1 MTPGARVAATIELLD
16 LLDKTREAT
25 SVVINAYF
33 RQRRYAGS
41 KDRRA
46 ISDRTYEVLRHRA
59 RLEWWIGNAGLK
71 LSSRARLIADLCAD
85 QEAEVETLFSGE
97 GHSPAVLNEAE
108 QALAAKDI
116 SLTSPN
122 MPADI
127 ALEVPPWLSADLRA
141 SLGDEAANELEALN
155 QPAPVDLR
163 INTLKA
169 DRATVQETLSKQGL
183 EAIPT
188 PYSPLGLRLPV
199 PTGLQNTD
207 AFKKGDFE
215 IQDEGS
221 QIASLLCDA
230 QPGMAV
236 ADVCAGAGGKALALA
251 ATMNGQGLVDACDVS
266 AKRLSQMGARL
277 TRSGAEIVRSHVL
290 GQEGEDW
297 FAEHQSGY
305 DRVLVDAPCSGSG
318 TWRRDPLAKWR
329 LRPKDLEAYVTQ
341 QTEIL
346 RQAAVL
352 VKSGGRLIYVTCSL
366 LASEGEN
373 QIESFL
379 AATPG
384 FKVISAEQS
393 WPKISSMPFPG
404 PGPYLRLSP
413 AKTETDGF
421 FIAILEFNA

>member
-122 MPADI
+122 MPADV
-127 ALEVPPWLSADLRA
+127 ALEVPPWLSTDLKE
-141 SLGDEAANELEALN
+141 SLGEGAAGELEALN
-155 QPAPVDLR
+155 QPASVDLR
-163 INTLKA
+163 INILKA
-169 DRATVQETLSKQGL
+169 DRTTVQETLSNQGL
-183 EAIPT
+183 ESTPT
-188 PYSPLGLRLPV
+188 PYSPVGLRLSG
-199 PTGLQNTD
+199 PTGLQNTE

-251 ATMNGQGLVDACDVS
+251 GTMNGQGLVDACDIS
-266 AKRLSQMGARL
+266 AKRLSKMGARL

-329 LRPKDLEAYVTQ
+329 LRPKELDAYVTQ

-346 RQAAVL
+346 RQASAL

-366 LASEGEN
+366 LSREGED
-373 QIESFL
+373 QIKKFL

-384 FKVISAEQS
+384 FKAMSAEQL
-393 WPKISSMPFPG
+393 WPQISSRPFPG

-413 AKTETDGF
+413 AKTGTDGF

>member
-1 MTPGARVAATIELLD
+1 M
-16 LLDKTREAT
+16 
-25 SVVINAYF
+25 
-33 RQRRYAGS
+33 
-41 KDRRA
+41 
-46 ISDRTYEVLRHRA
+46 
-59 RLEWWIGNAGLK
+59 
-71 LSSRARLIADLCAD
+71 
-85 QEAEVETLFSGE
+85 
-97 GHSPAVLNEAE
+97 
-108 QALAAKDI
+108 
-116 SLTSPN
+116 
-122 MPADI
+122 
-127 ALEVPPWLSADLRA
+127 
-141 SLGDEAANELEALN
+141 
-155 QPAPVDLR
+155 
-163 INTLKA
+163 KA
-169 DRATVQETLSKQGL
+169 DRTTVQETLSNQGL
-183 EAIPT
+183 ESTPT
-188 PYSPLGLRLPV
+188 PYSPVGLRLSG
-199 PTGLQNTD
+199 PTGLQNTE

-251 ATMNGQGLVDACDVS
+251 GTMNGQGLVDACDIS
-266 AKRLSQMGARL
+266 AKRLSKMGARL

>member
-16 LLDKTREAT
+16 LLDKTREAP

-59 RLEWWIGNAGLK
+59 RLGWWVGNAGLK
-71 LSSRARLIADLCAD
+71 NSSRARLIAALSAD
-85 QEAEVETLFSGE
+85 EDAEVEELFSGLA
-97 GHSPAVLNEAE
+97 HSPAVLDEAE

-116 SLTSPN
+116 SLTSPD
-122 MPADI
+122 MPADV
-127 ALEVPPWLSADLRA
+127 ALEVPPWLSADIRA
-141 SLGDEAANELEALN
+141 SLGDAATDELEALN

-169 DRATVQETLSKQGL
+169 DRATVQETLSKQGPT
-183 EAIPT
+183 ATPT
-188 PYSPLGLRLPV
+188 PYSSLGLRLSV
-199 PTGLQNTD
+199 PTGLQNTE
-207 AFKKGDFE
+207 AFKNGDFE

-236 ADVCAGAGGKALALA
+236 ADVCAGAGGKSLALA
-251 ATMNGQGLVDACDVS
+251 ANMNGQGLVDACDIS
-266 AKRLSQMGARL
+266 SKRLSKMGARL
-277 TRSGAEIVRSHVL
+277 SRSGAEIVRSHVL
-290 GQEGEDW
+290 GIEGEDW
-297 FAEHQSGY
+297 FSEHQSGY

-329 LRPKDLEAYVTQ
+329 LRPKDLESHVAQ
-341 QTEIL
+341 QTDIL

-352 VKSGGRLIYVTCSL
+352 VKSGGRLIYITCSL
-366 LASEGEN
+366 LAREGED
-373 QIESFL
+373 QIARFL
-379 AATPG
+379 DATPG
-384 FKVISAEQS
+384 FKVMDAEQL
-393 WPKISSMPFPG
+393 WPNISTLPFPG

-413 AKTETDGF
+413 AKTGTDGF
-421 FIAILEFNA
+421 FVAILEFNG